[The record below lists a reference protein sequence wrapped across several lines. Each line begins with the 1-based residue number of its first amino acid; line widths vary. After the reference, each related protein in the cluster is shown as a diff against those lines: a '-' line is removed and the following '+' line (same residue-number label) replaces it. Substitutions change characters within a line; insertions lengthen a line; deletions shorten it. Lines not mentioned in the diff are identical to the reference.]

1 MKRMKLYMDRKKL
14 YIILCIILV
23 CVFSLTLAYAALS
36 VTLNINGNAEVIG
49 SNWDIKFKNPV
60 VKVGSVTSTAPR
72 IVSLNEVE
80 FSTTLNMPGDFYEF
94 TIDIAN
100 DGTIDAMIEN
110 IRVVSNITENDLK
123 YINALIEYDNGVQVT
138 NKQLLKADSF
148 VRLKCRIEYRKD
160 ITASDLPSTSTSLD
174 FTMHFVYS
182 QADDTAFEAGSSSGN
197 QKKVNIISGDLDTIG
212 SEVCIDTECFYVLG
226 SQDDYVMLL
235 TKYNLYVGYVL
246 TDMVGTDET
255 PIYEKI
261 SGETGI
267 QNYLARGLVTENGRY
282 KFPMYGGYQFSNNN
296 NSIYNSSDI
305 KLVVDNYGDYLS
317 GLGYTPIQAA
327 LMNVSFLDSLG
338 CDIENRTCLTSDYDW
353 LYSTSYWTSLAYDDS
368 SVYVVASTGYI
379 LDVNCYVRYAWG
391 VRPTLLFNKSNLLG

>member
-160 ITASDLPSTSTSLD
+160 ITASDLPTTSTSLD

-182 QADDTAFEAGSSSGN
+182 DGPFKYIFMVYCELSVLN
-197 QKKVNIISGDLDTIG
+197 KVLFLIPICSCLISVVSLIDFSINWYKLLVSLYFLVIYCIVSLLCIIFI
-212 SEVCIDTECFYVLG
+212 IFRIHY
-226 SQDDYVMLL
+226 
-235 TKYNLYVGYVL
+235 
-246 TDMVGTDET
+246 
-255 PIYEKI
+255 
-261 SGETGI
+261 
-267 QNYLARGLVTENGRY
+267 
-282 KFPMYGGYQFSNNN
+282 FS
-296 NSIYNSSDI
+296 
-305 KLVVDNYGDYLS
+305 
-317 GLGYTPIQAA
+317 
-327 LMNVSFLDSLG
+327 
-338 CDIENRTCLTSDYDW
+338 
-353 LYSTSYWTSLAYDDS
+353 
-368 SVYVVASTGYI
+368 YI
-379 LDVNCYVRYAWG
+379 
-391 VRPTLLFNKSNLLG
+391 T